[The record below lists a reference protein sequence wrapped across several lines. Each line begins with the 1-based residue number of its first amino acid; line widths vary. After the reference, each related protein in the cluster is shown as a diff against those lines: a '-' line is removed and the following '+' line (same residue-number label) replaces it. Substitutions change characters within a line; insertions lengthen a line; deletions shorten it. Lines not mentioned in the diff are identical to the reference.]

1 MTALVLHTAK
11 VAWRGSSALTATQ
24 ARTSGTTW
32 TISPSLTLGEDDGG
46 CPRTIC
52 AGLRITRSD
61 GEEGACPDPARPGQ
75 T

>member
-24 ARTSGTTW
+24 AGTSGTTW

-52 AGLRITRSD
+52 AGIPIRGWGFESLRVRQPWS
-61 GEEGACPDPARPGQ
+61 GP
-75 T
+75 